1 MAFEA
6 PRTLSLAAVVVTFNR
21 KDQIARTLER
31 LLSEPVDHI
40 VVVDNG
46 STDGTRAWFETLT
59 DPRLRFVL
67 AEENLGGAG
76 GFDAGLRA
84 ATAEF
89 DPDWIVVMDD
99 DARPEPGAIAAFRA
113 ADLSRWDAV
122 AAAVR
127 YPDGRVC
134 EMNRPWV
141 NPFWHRDVFLKTLMG
156 GGRAAF
162 HMDDSAYSET
172 EPPRPIDGGSFVGL
186 FLSRTAIDIAGY
198 PDPRLFIYGDDVL
211 YTLGLSERGGHIGF
225 LPAIRFDHDC
235 ATITSGRQ
243 IVANWKVYYHYRNL
257 LMVYHRAAGWLFWPA
272 LVLILPK
279 WAWKARLH
287 EGEDRR
293 TYLRLL
299 ARAVKDGLL
308 KRLDDSDMRPS

>member
-1 MAFEA
+1 MAA
-6 PRTLSLAAVVVTFNR
+6 RASQSLTLAAVVVTFNR
-21 KDQIARTLER
+21 RAQIEITLDR
-31 LLSEPVDHI
+31 LLAEPVDHVI
-40 VVVDNG
+40 VVDNG
-46 STDGTRAWFETLT
+46 STDGTRDWFETLT
-59 DPRLRFVL
+59 DPRLRFIL
-67 AEENLGGAG
+67 AEANLGGAG
-76 GFDAGLRA
+76 GFEAGLRA
-84 ATAEF
+84 AMAEI

-99 DARPEPGAIAAFRA
+99 DARPEPGALTAFRGT
-113 ADLSRWDAV
+113 DLTRWDAV

-141 NPFWHRDVFLKTLMG
+141 NPFWDGRVFLRTLFG

-162 HMDDSAYSET
+162 HMDNAAYASGA
-172 EPPRPIDGGSFVGL
+172 PPRPIDGGSFVGL
-186 FLSRTAIDIAGY
+186 FLSRAAIHRAGY

-211 YTLGLSERGGHIGF
+211 YTLDLSERGGRIGF

-257 LMVYHRAAGWLFWPA
+257 LLVYHRAAGWLFWPA
-272 LVLILPK
+272 LALILPK

-287 EGEDRR
+287 AGEDRR

-299 ARAVKDGLL
+299 GRAVKDGLL
-308 KRLDDSDMRPS
+308 GRLDDQDMRP